1 MRTLIQIGCTF
12 TALAFS
18 VCSMA
23 GVVVNDPRLP
33 PVGGEYRTPAQVHAD
48 YAFGGNVFSLSNILH
63 FGFNNVVISN
73 APPNELEQ
81 FDSTV
86 EGDAFFNRSFVG
98 HFATNAAVTTLVH
111 NKSGLTTGTF
121 QTEMLALSLSALT
134 SVGTV
139 MIRESPTL
147 PSLGMTTVS
156 ALGGGQYQIDSFF
169 DVFTEL
175 SIDGG
180 QSFIPSMG
188 STRVELVPEPS
199 SLVLLLCGF
208 LVAAL
213 TLRRRAS

>member
-1 MRTLIQIGCTF
+1 
-12 TALAFS
+12 
-18 VCSMA
+18 
-23 GVVVNDPRLP
+23 
-33 PVGGEYRTPAQVHAD
+33 
-48 YAFGGNVFSLSNILH
+48 
-63 FGFNNVVISN
+63 
-73 APPNELEQ
+73 
-81 FDSTV
+81 
-86 EGDAFFNRSFVG
+86 
-98 HFATNAAVTTLVH
+98 
-111 NKSGLTTGTF
+111 
-121 QTEMLALSLSALT
+121 
-134 SVGTV
+134 